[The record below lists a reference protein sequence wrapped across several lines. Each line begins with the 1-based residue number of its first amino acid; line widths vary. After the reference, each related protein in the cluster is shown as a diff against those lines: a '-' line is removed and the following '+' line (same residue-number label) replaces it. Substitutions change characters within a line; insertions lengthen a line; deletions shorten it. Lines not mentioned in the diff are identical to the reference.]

1 MSLDAQVALLVA
13 IYFVG
18 TAAIWSAFTFLT
30 GDTMIWCVLAISSFL
45 VASLCVLVSCRP
57 RRRIVPISERRG
69 SEDMLAIVNTQCP
82 PEQLADDRCD
92 GAHCVVCLLPMGAGE
107 LCRTMHCRHTFH
119 SECIQEW
126 WFHQMRKMPGQLP
139 CPICR
144 QAQPPKAE
152 SSIAW
157 APRP

>member
-1 MSLDAQVALLVA
+1 MATSFDVKTALVLANSFGVMA
-13 IYFVG
+13 AVG
-18 TAAIWSAFTFLT
+18 TALAFLT
-30 GDTMIWCVLAISSFL
+30 GDTMLWCLLGISCFQA
-45 VASLCVLVSCRP
+45 ASLCAWVIVVV
-57 RRRIVPISERRG
+57 RRRIVPISKRRG
-69 SEDMLAIVNTQCP
+69 SKGMLAIMNTQCP

-92 GAHCVVCLLPMGAGE
+92 GAHCVVCLLPVVAGE

-126 WFHQMRKMPGQLP
+126 WFHQMRKTPGQLP

-152 SSIAW
+152 SSIA
-157 APRP
+157 